1 LSDTTATADQARLAA
16 TRRSQARKNLL
27 LSLTLLGLLLL
38 LWLALA
44 LSTRMF
50 LSEINVTNL
59 MRQAYLVAILAVGQ
73 TFVIITA
80 GIDLSVGAVIG
91 FCSVIL
97 ALLLKAEVSIPLAI
111 LLTLAMGAAIG
122 VFHGFGI
129 VQLGL
134 PPFIMTLATLTA
146 LRGMGFLITNG
157 STISGLPD
165 AFTAF
170 APSSFLGIPS
180 LFWMVIVVAIPSYVF
195 LHHSRW
201 GRYLFA
207 IGSNP
212 EAARLSGV
220 NVPRMIYVAYILSA
234 FLAAVA
240 AVLATSRLSIGTQ
253 NTGQGLEL
261 QAIAATVIGGT
272 SLFGAVGSVYGPLLG
287 SFLLTTIANGAN
299 LLNVNPF
306 WQLII
311 TGALI
316 IVIVYFD
323 QLRRRRKQDGPARG
337 RPSQS
342 HAKPSISPPV
352 TSATGAVPSA
362 NQLPRKSR
370 KLLTVAG
377 IKVRCGQRACRGRD
391 RSCQS
396 AKTGTSRPAARL
408 SATTNDGARRM
419 PRPFSASSRR
429 KFTSEARIR
438 PSMATLSL
446 VPARPVN
453 DQRVGVCV
461 CV

>member
-27 LSLTLLGLLLL
+27 LSLTLLGLLVL
-38 LWLALA
+38 LWVALA
-44 LSTRMF
+44 FSTRMF
-50 LSEINVTNL
+50 LSEINITNL

-97 ALLLKAEVSIPLAI
+97 ALLLKAEVSIPVAI
-111 LLTLAMGAAIG
+111 LLTLAVGAAIG
-122 VFHGFGI
+122 VFNGFGI

-180 LFWMVIVVAIPSYVF
+180 LFWMVIVVAVPSYIF

-316 IVIVYFD
+316 IMIVYFD
-323 QLRRRRKQDGPARG
+323 QLRRRR
-337 RPSQS
+337 
-342 HAKPSISPPV
+342 
-352 TSATGAVPSA
+352 
-362 NQLPRKSR
+362 
-370 KLLTVAG
+370 
-377 IKVRCGQRACRGRD
+377 
-391 RSCQS
+391 
-396 AKTGTSRPAARL
+396 
-408 SATTNDGARRM
+408 
-419 PRPFSASSRR
+419 
-429 KFTSEARIR
+429 
-438 PSMATLSL
+438 
-446 VPARPVN
+446 
-453 DQRVGVCV
+453 
-461 CV
+461 